1 MTKNSFVEKVIFKRV
16 LQTDY
21 FEKLQFLQKMLE
33 KKFFQHWNQQVI
45 SCSVQKVLYVWF
57 QFRGQV

>member
-33 KKFFQHWNQQVI
+33 KKFFQHWNQQVT

>member
-21 FEKLQFLQKMLE
+21 FEKLRFLQKMLE
-33 KKFFQHWNQQVI
+33 KKFFQH
-45 SCSVQKVLYVWF
+45 
-57 QFRGQV
+57 